1 MHKAGKK
8 NSMNASQLIEK
19 DRAHIWH
26 PYRQMQTQKE
36 SVPIV
41 RGSGSYL
48 YTADG
53 RALFDGN
60 SSWWVNL
67 HGHTHPYI
75 IEKIT
80 EQLNR
85 LEHVVFAEC
94 THQPAVE
101 LAERLL
107 ALCPGKSK
115 AFYSDNGST
124 AVEVALKMSIQYW
137 HNLKTP
143 KDKLICFNQAY
154 HGDTF
159 GTMAAAGKHEFHR
172 PFWPFLYAVEKID
185 PPILEQEDK
194 SLQQL
199 ADLIKKEKIAAFI
212 FEPLI
217 QGSSGMRLHSQKGLD
232 ALLKL
237 CRENDILTIAD
248 EVFTG
253 FGRIGPIFATD
264 LLTEKPDII
273 CFSKGL
279 TGGFL
284 PLGVTL
290 CKEEIYEKF
299 LSERLETALLH
310 GHSYT
315 GNPLACAAA
324 LASLDLLLEETC
336 TRQRAMI
343 EEQHRAFAA
352 TCCDHP
358 KLTRCEV
365 MGTILILE
373 YREKE
378 NSYFSSLCKR
388 LVAHFLSRDI
398 LIRPLGNVLFVMPP
412 YCTTIDDLQKIYDTI
427 LITLEGDQW

>member
-8 NSMNASQLIEK
+8 ISMNTSQLLEK
-19 DRAHIWH
+19 DRAYVWH
-26 PYRQMQTQKE
+26 PYRQMQTEQE
-36 SVPIV
+36 SIPIV
-41 RGSGSYL
+41 RGRGSYL
-48 YTADG
+48 YTSDG
-53 RALFDGN
+53 RSLFDGC

-67 HGHTHPYI
+67 HGHSHSYI

-80 EQLNR
+80 EQLHR

-94 THQPAVE
+94 THHPAVE

-124 AVEVALKMSIQYW
+124 AVEVALKMAIQYW
-137 HNLKTP
+137 HNLKIP
-143 KDKLICFNQAY
+143 KDKLICFNRAY

-172 PFWPFLYAVEKID
+172 PFWPFLYEVEKID
-185 PPILEQEDK
+185 PPVSGQEER

-237 CRENDILTIAD
+237 CRENHILTIAD

-253 FGRIGPIFATD
+253 FGRTGPIFATD

-284 PLGVTL
+284 PLGLTL
-290 CKEEIYEKF
+290 CREEIYEKF

-324 LASLDLLLEETC
+324 LASLDLLLDEAC

-343 EEQHRAFAA
+343 EEQHKAFAA
-352 TCCDHP
+352 ICGDHP

-365 MGTILILE
+365 LGTILILE
-373 YREKE
+373 YCHKE

-388 LVAHFLSRDI
+388 LVAHFLKHDI
-398 LIRPLGNVLFVMPP
+398 LIRPLGNVFFLLPP
-412 YCTTIDDLQKIYDTI
+412 YSTTIDDLQKIYDTI
-427 LITLEGDQW
+427 LMTLEGDQW